1 MRSSSVRTD
10 SLLLDP
16 RVRRE
21 KWETTFLSPAAARAS
36 DARRFVPEPPCS
48 IRTEF
53 QRDRDRIIHSKA
65 FRRLKYKTQVFLSP
79 SGDHMRTRLT
89 HTLEVTQIART
100 IARALDL
107 NEDLTEAI
115 ALAHDLGH
123 TPFGHAGER
132 ALARVFP
139 GFRHNEQSLRVVDL
153 LERDGAGL
161 NLTDE
166 TRDGILRHSKPE
178 GAIMGEVSGRPASA
192 EAQVV
197 KIADG
202 IAYINHDFDDA
213 VRGGMLTKNDLP
225 GEVERVLGRR
235 HSERINSLVSDVIA
249 QSSPLLDGRPNGRQ
263 VIRMSDSVRGAAD
276 VLRNFLFENVYA
288 PINALAS
295 TQHSQHI
302 VQALFEHFVRHPE
315 SLPTMIAPS
324 LEGESLERR
333 VADVISGMTDR
344 YALRCYETVF
354 VMRSEEF

>member
-1 MRSSSVRTD
+1 VASVRE
-10 SLLLDP
+10 
-16 RVRRE
+16 RIEERE
-21 KWETTFLSPAAARAS
+21 RNWLVPAAFLAAEATRPRS
-36 DARRFVPEPPCS
+36 EERCRL
-48 IRTEF
+48 RTDF
-53 QRDRDRIIHSKA
+53 QRDRDRITHSKA

-79 SGDHMRTRLT
+79 TGDHMRTRLT

-115 ALAHDLGH
+115 GLGHDLGH

-139 GFRHNEQSLRVVDL
+139 GFRHNEQSLRVVDR

-161 NLTDE
+161 NLTDQ

-178 GAIMGEVSGRPASA
+178 RSIAGEVAGTPSTA

-213 VRGGMLTKNDLP
+213 VRGGILRERDLP
-225 GEVERVLGRR
+225 DLVRRRLGDTHGRRIDTLVGSVVERSRSNLCQAFDG
-235 HSERINSLVSDVIA
+235 SQVIA
-249 QSSPLLDGRPNGRQ
+249 ID
-263 VIRMSDSVRGAAD
+263 DA
-276 VLRNFLFENVYA
+276 VLTATDEMRRFLFERVYA
-288 PINALAS
+288 PINALPA
-295 TQHSQHI
+295 TRHAEAVLENLFDHYFRNP
-302 VQALFEHFVRHPE
+302 VDLPATVAPAL
-315 SLPTMIAPS
+315 A
-324 LEGESLERR
+324 GEPIERS

-344 YALRCYETVF
+344 YALRCYEALFTR
-354 VMRSEEF
+354 RSEEF